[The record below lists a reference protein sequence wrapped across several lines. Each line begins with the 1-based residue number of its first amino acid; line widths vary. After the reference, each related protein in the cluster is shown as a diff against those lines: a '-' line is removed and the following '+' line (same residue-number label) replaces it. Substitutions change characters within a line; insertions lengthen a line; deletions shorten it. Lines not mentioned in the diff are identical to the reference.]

1 MGNLIEGIVYAAEE
15 VIFLCYIKLKSNYQ
29 TFTPDVLS
37 PKTLYIKLSFYLIL
51 QNASLSSVLYFSLN
65 EISDCK
71 MAGQRFKII
80 FTLLFI
86 FPHPI
91 N

>member
-1 MGNLIEGIVYAAEE
+1 M
-15 VIFLCYIKLKSNYQ
+15 
-29 TFTPDVLS
+29 
-37 PKTLYIKLSFYLIL
+37 L

-71 MAGQRFKII
+71 MAQAKDLRLSL
-80 FTLLFI
+80 TLLFI